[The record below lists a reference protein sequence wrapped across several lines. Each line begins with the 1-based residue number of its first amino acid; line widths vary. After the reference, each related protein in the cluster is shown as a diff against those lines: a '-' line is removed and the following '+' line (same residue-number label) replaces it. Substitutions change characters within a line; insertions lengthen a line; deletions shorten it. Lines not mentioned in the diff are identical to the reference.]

1 MTAEGNRTCII
12 MLRLS
17 DFKSQASLSLF
28 LRHYELI
35 NENVSYFLINQ
46 WKTKT
51 FTKPVKDGGS
61 FVSIAL
67 EIQKRE
73 DDQISACIFIIHE
86 TKTKGYDVIGINV
99 FLRKLMRFLR
109 KKQIIWCLLYYY

>member
-12 MLRLS
+12 NHNN
-17 DFKSQASLSLF
+17 FKSQASLSLF
-28 LRHYELI
+28 LRHHELI
-35 NENVSYFLINQ
+35 SENVSYFLINQ

-61 FVSIAL
+61 IVSIVL

-73 DDQISACIFIIHE
+73 DDEIPVHFII
-86 TKTKGYDVIGINV
+86 I
-99 FLRKLMRFLR
+99 FMR
-109 KKQIIWCLLYYY
+109 

>member
-1 MTAEGNRTCII
+1 MTAYGNRTCII

-28 LRHYELI
+28 FRHHELI

-51 FTKPVKDGGS
+51 FRKPVKDGGS
-61 FVSIAL
+61 IVSIVL
-67 EIQKRE
+67 EIHKRE
-73 DDQISACIFIIHE
+73 DNEVPVHFIIHE
-86 TKTKGYDVIGINV
+86 IKTNGYDVISINV
-99 FLRKLMRFLR
+99 FL
-109 KKQIIWCLLYYY
+109 CTS

>member
-51 FTKPVKDGGS
+51 FTN
-61 FVSIAL
+61 
-67 EIQKRE
+67 
-73 DDQISACIFIIHE
+73 DDISARIFIILE

-109 KKQIIWCLLYYY
+109 KKQIIWCLLYYH